1 VQHVDLLT
9 AERSP
14 ARTLGNALRRI
25 GYDEDAITSVLG
37 EDAFG
42 SGPEEFETLARRA
55 PDSRLGTAVQ
65 LFFLEQPLSRREV
78 ERALGEQ
85 AVEALAASGLARVD
99 DDDVEPLARI
109 TGVGDLLVASD
120 RLTTDDAHSD
130 PPDYVATYSPMS
142 QRCDAL
148 TPRPEVDRALDL
160 GTGNGVHALLAARHA
175 RHVVATDV
183 NPRAL
188 AYTSLNAA
196 LNGLDNV
203 ECRQGSLF
211 EPVAGEMF
219 DLITCN
225 APFVISPERRFVY
238 RDGGMAGD
246 EFSEQVVAGVAER
259 LADGGYA
266 TLLASWVGTEED
278 EPDERAIAW
287 AEETGF
293 HAWVLSADQR
303 TPLEHAAEWNAPLLE
318 DPEAYD
324 AALDDWADYLEELGA
339 AWVSEGA
346 ILLHRRD
353 GTEPSLR
360 VDEIPE
366 DPLDPAGDQILR
378 AFAARVGLASLARPA
393 ELLKQRVA
401 LAGNVTVE
409 LDFEPRRGAPAVA
422 AARVRLDEGM
432 RQVAE
437 APPTVAE
444 VVASL
449 DGSGTLDDALR
460 ALPSAERGR
469 ASALVRELLELG
481 ALELVD

>member
-9 AERSP
+9 AERAP
-14 ARTLGNALRRI
+14 ARTLGAALRRI

-42 SGPEEFETLARRA
+42 SGPEEFATLARHA
-55 PDSRLGTAVQ
+55 PDSRLGTAVR
-65 LFFLEQPLSRREV
+65 LFFLEQVVARREA
-78 ERALGEQ
+78 EAALGEQ
-85 AVEALAASGLARVD
+85 AVEALVASGLAAVV

-109 TGVGDLLVASD
+109 TGVGELLVASD
-120 RLTTDDAHSD
+120 RLSTDDAHSD

-160 GTGNGVHALLAARHA
+160 GTGNGVHALLAARHS

-196 LNGLDNV
+196 LNDFDNV

-211 EPVAGEMF
+211 EPVTGETF

-225 APFVISPERRFVY
+225 APFVVSPERRFVY

-246 EFSEQVVAGVAER
+246 EFSAQVVAGVAEH

-278 EPDERAIAW
+278 APDERAIAW
-287 AEETGF
+287 AQETGF

-303 TPLEHAAEWNAPLLE
+303 APLEHAAEWNAPLLE
-318 DPEAYD
+318 DPDAYD
-324 AALDDWADYLEELGA
+324 AALDDWADYLDELGA

-346 ILLHRRD
+346 ILLHRSD

-360 VDEIPE
+360 VDEIAD
-366 DPLDPAGDQILR
+366 DPLEPAGDQILR
-378 AFAARVGLASLARPA
+378 AFAARVRLASLARPA
-393 ELLKQRVA
+393 DLLKKRIA

-409 LDFEPRRGAPAVA
+409 LDLEPRRSGPAVV

-437 APPTVAE
+437 APPAVAE
-444 VVASL
+444 IVSAL
-449 DGSGTLDDALR
+449 DGTQALDDALR
-460 ALPSAERGR
+460 ALPSTERGR
-469 ASALVRELLELG
+469 AAALVRELLELG
-481 ALELVD
+481 SLELLD